1 MGIMEHLFWI
11 GHASFYLKTSHG
23 NIFIDPF
30 GIKSISDKADIVLI
44 THAHFDHFSDA
55 DIKKVS
61 SSNTLVIATKD
72 CLKKKSYANSI
83 ASFPGFSKEIN
94 GIKIDAVP
102 AYNIL
107 PERLN
112 FHPKSNGWVGYVIDI
127 DGEKL
132 YHAGD
137 TDFIDEMK
145 GLAGIDTALLP
156 AGGKYT
162 MGADEAIA
170 AANAIDAKHVVPM
183 HYKHILGIEASYA
196 LEEKFAKNVAKA
208 TIMHEVQAPDYSPF

>member
-1 MGIMEHLFWI
+1 MEITENLFWI
-11 GHASFYLKTSHG
+11 GHASFYLKTSYG

-44 THAHFDHFSDA
+44 THAHFDHFSDV

-61 SSNTLVIATKD
+61 LPSTIIIATKD
-72 CLKKKSYANSI
+72 CLKKNAYPNSI

-94 GIKIDAVP
+94 GIKIEAVP
-102 AYNIL
+102 AYNIK

-127 DGEKL
+127 NGERL

-137 TDFIDEMK
+137 TDFIDEMRSLK
-145 GLAGIDTALLP
+145 NIDTALLP

-162 MGADEAIA
+162 MDVDEAIE

-183 HYKHILGIEASYA
+183 HYKHILGREASNA
-196 LEEKFAKNVAKA
+196 LEEKFAKNVGKA
-208 TIMHEVQAPDYSPF
+208 FIMKEVQAPDYSPF